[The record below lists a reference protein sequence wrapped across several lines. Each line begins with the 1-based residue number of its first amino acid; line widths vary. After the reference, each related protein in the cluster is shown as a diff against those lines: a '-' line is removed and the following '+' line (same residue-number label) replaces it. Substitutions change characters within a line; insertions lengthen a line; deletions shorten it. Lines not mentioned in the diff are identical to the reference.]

1 MKQEGGGPA
10 MDPCAFNA
18 MMEQYEKLVYTVCL
32 RLVHDEH
39 LAQDL
44 TQETFLS
51 AWVHRS
57 ACPDGAQKAW
67 LCRIAANK
75 AKDHLKSAWARRT
88 QLTDFAAE
96 SAAPAGTESLAAQA
110 ELRLASRAAQEQICA
125 LPEPYHTV
133 SVLYF
138 LQGCPVDDIARA
150 LGRMPK
156 TVHTQ
161 LYRAKLRLRAQLA
174 AC

>member
-1 MKQEGGGPA
+1 ME
-10 MDPCAFNA
+10 PCAFNA

-32 RLVHDEH
+32 RFVHDEH

-88 QLTDFAAE
+88 QLTDFAA
-96 SAAPAGTESLAAQA
+96 
-110 ELRLASRAAQEQICA
+110 
-125 LPEPYHTV
+125 LPEPYQTV

>member
-1 MKQEGGGPA
+1 ME
-10 MDPCAFNA
+10 PCAFNA

-96 SAAPAGTESLAAQA
+96 GTACTAPACTESLAAQA
-110 ELRLASRAAQEQICA
+110 ELRIASRAAQEKISA
-125 LPEPYHTV
+125 LPEPYQTV

>member
-1 MKQEGGGPA
+1 ME
-10 MDPCAFNA
+10 PCAFNA

-96 SAAPAGTESLAAQA
+96 GTACTAPACTGKPCGTG
-110 ELRLASRAAQEQICA
+110 RAAHCLARCA
-125 LPEPYHTV
+125 GEDTR
-133 SVLYF
+133 F
-138 LQGCPVDDIARA
+138 ARA
-150 LGRMPK
+150 IPDCQRIVFSAGLPGG
-156 TVHTQ
+156 
-161 LYRAKLRLRAQLA
+161 
-174 AC
+174 

>member
-1 MKQEGGGPA
+1 ME
-10 MDPCAFNA
+10 PCAFNA

-96 SAAPAGTESLAAQA
+96 GTACTAPACTESLAAPP
-110 ELRLASRAAQEQICA
+110 CA
-125 LPEPYHTV
+125 GPHPGWGPGRPPGRFGYQFSYAGNSFPDGKYSEP
-133 SVLYF
+133 F
-138 LQGCPVDDIARA
+138 LTAHKMRTCH
-150 LGRMPK
+150 LK
-156 TVHTQ
+156 F
-161 LYRAKLRLRAQLA
+161 
-174 AC
+174 

>member
-1 MKQEGGGPA
+1 

-44 TQETFLS
+44 AQETFLS
-51 AWVHRS
+51 AWVHRG
-57 ACPDGAQKAW
+57 ACPAGAQKAW
-67 LCRIAANK
+67 LCRIAVNK
-75 AKDHLKSAWARRT
+75 AKDHLKSAYNRRMAVT
-88 QLTDFAAE
+88 EAPGDT
-96 SAAPAGTESLAAQA
+96 APALAAAQNAPSLEA
-110 ELRLASRAAQEQICA
+110 ECETRADAGLARECIEGLA
-125 LPEPYHTV
+125 EPYRTV

-138 LQGCPVDDIARA
+138 MQEWPVEAIARQ

-161 LYRAKLRLRAQLA
+161 LYRAKKMLRRELA
-174 AC
+174 AVG

>member
-1 MKQEGGGPA
+1 ME
-10 MDPCAFNA
+10 PCAFNA

-32 RLVHDEH
+32 RFVHDEH

-96 SAAPAGTESLAAQA
+96 GTACTAPACMESLAAQA
-110 ELRLASRAAQEQICA
+110 ELRHCLARRAGEDTRFARARTQ
-125 LPEPYHTV
+125 TV

-138 LQGCPVDDIARA
+138 LQGCPVDDIARCAGPHAQNSAYAA
-150 LGRMPK
+150 LPRQAAASRTVGR
-156 TVHTQ
+156 
-161 LYRAKLRLRAQLA
+161 LLA
-174 AC
+174 

>member
-1 MKQEGGGPA
+1 ME
-10 MDPCAFNA
+10 PCAFNA

-32 RLVHDEH
+32 RFVHDEH

-96 SAAPAGTESLAAQA
+96 GTACTAPACMGKPWRRRQS
-110 ELRLASRAAQEQICA
+110 CA
-125 LPEPYHTV
+125 LPRAPRRRRYA
-133 SVLYF
+133 L
-138 LQGCPVDDIARA
+138 CPSRTRPSAYCIFC
-150 LGRMPK
+150 
-156 TVHTQ
+156 
-161 LYRAKLRLRAQLA
+161 RLPGG
-174 AC
+174 

>member
-44 TQETFLS
+44 AQETFLS
-51 AWVHRS
+51 AWVHRGD
-57 ACPDGAQKAW
+57 CPAGAQKAW
-67 LCRIAANK
+67 LCCIAANK

-96 SAAPAGTESLAAQA
+96 SAAPAGAESLAAQA

-138 LQGCPVDDIARA
+138 LQGCPVEDIART

-161 LYRAKLRLRAQLA
+161 LYRAKLKLRAQLA

>member
-1 MKQEGGGPA
+1 ME
-10 MDPCAFNA
+10 PCAFNA

-75 AKDHLKSAWARRT
+75 AKRPFEKRLGRRT

-96 SAAPAGTESLAAQA
+96 GTACTAPACTESLAAQA
-110 ELRLASRAAQEQICA
+110 ELRIALARCAGRRYALCPSHTRLSAYCIFCRAARWM
-125 LPEPYHTV
+125 T
-133 SVLYF
+133 S
-138 LQGCPVDDIARA
+138 PVRW
-150 LGRMPK
+150 
-156 TVHTQ
+156 
-161 LYRAKLRLRAQLA
+161 A
-174 AC
+174 ACPKQCIRSLPR

>member
-1 MKQEGGGPA
+1 ME
-10 MDPCAFNA
+10 PCAFNA

-32 RLVHDEH
+32 RFVHDEH

-51 AWVHRS
+51 AWVHRGD
-57 ACPDGAQKAW
+57 CPAGAQKAW

-96 SAAPAGTESLAAQA
+96 GTACTAPACMESLAAQA
-110 ELRLASRAAQEQICA
+110 ELRIASRAAQEKIRA
-125 LPEPYHTV
+125 LPEPYQTV